1 MTTQHQTTMNTRT
14 SLFALAALAA
24 VATTALVP
32 TSASAAWGP
41 GGVYGRTPG
50 NNSGGGF
57 GGKPNGAVMHPGP
70 CVPGATNCGA
80 GGGASSPGF
89 PNGGQA
95 GHPGGWPQ
103 GGQAGHPGGWPQ
115 GGQAGHPGGW
125 PQGGDGGHPGGWP
138 QGGQAGHPG
147 GWNQGGYRPGDNY
160 GSGRW
165 GSGWRPSYY
174 ANNGYWRRPTSYW
187 YGSTTYATAP
197 VQTYATAPVQTYV
210 APPVQTYV
218 APPVQSYATAPAY
231 VAPARPVVSND
242 CSCLSKSYLPDGTVV
257 FADNCSKETATA
269 APGGAPKGQAVYQPR

>member
-32 TSASAAWGP
+32 TSAFAAWGP

-103 GGQAGHPGGWPQ
+103 GGQAGHPGGW
-115 GGQAGHPGGW
+115 
-125 PQGGDGGHPGGWP
+125 
-138 QGGQAGHPG
+138 
-147 GWNQGGYRPGDNY
+147 NQGGYRPGDNY

-197 VQTYATAPVQTYV
+197 VQTYA
-210 APPVQTYV
+210 

-231 VAPARPVVSND
+231 VTPARPVVSSD

-257 FADNCSKETATA
+257 FADNCSKETASA
-269 APGGAPKGQAVYQPR
+269 APGGAQAGYQPR

>member
-95 GHPGGWPQ
+95 GHPGVWPQ
-103 GGQAGHPGGWPQ
+103 GGE
-115 GGQAGHPGGW
+115 
-125 PQGGDGGHPGGWP
+125 GGHPGGWP

-165 GSGWRPSYY
+165 GSGWRP
-174 ANNGYWRRPTSYW
+174 
-187 YGSTTYATAP
+187 
-197 VQTYATAPVQTYV
+197 
-210 APPVQTYV
+210 
-218 APPVQSYATAPAY
+218 
-231 VAPARPVVSND
+231 
-242 CSCLSKSYLPDGTVV
+242 
-257 FADNCSKETATA
+257 
-269 APGGAPKGQAVYQPR
+269 

>member
-14 SLFALAALAA
+14 SVLALAALAA
-24 VATTALVP
+24 VAATALAP

-89 PNGGQA
+89 PN
-95 GHPGGWPQ
+95 
-103 GGQAGHPGGWPQ
+103 
-115 GGQAGHPGGW
+115 
-125 PQGGDGGHPGGWP
+125 
-138 QGGQAGHPG
+138 GGQAGHPG

-269 APGGAPKGQAVYQPR
+269 APGGAPQGQAGYQPR